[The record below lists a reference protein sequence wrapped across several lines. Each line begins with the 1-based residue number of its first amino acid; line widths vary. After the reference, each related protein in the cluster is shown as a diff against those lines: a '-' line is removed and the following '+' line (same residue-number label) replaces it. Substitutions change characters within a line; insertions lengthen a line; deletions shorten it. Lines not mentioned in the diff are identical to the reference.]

1 MTLAVTLAVTVAA
14 VAQESDPASAARGAA
29 DRLTQAGELLD
40 QAESARDRVRALTE
54 TIRAF
59 EDGLGAMRNGL
70 RRAAIREDV
79 LARELASRETE
90 IARLLGALQSMG
102 ANPSPVLLLHPSG
115 PVGTARSGMI
125 VADITPAL
133 EAKVGD

>member
-1 MTLAVTLAVTVAA
+1 MTLALTLAVTGATT
-14 VAQESDPASAARGAA
+14 AQESDPATAARGAA

-59 EDGLGAMRNGL
+59 EDGLEAMRNGL

-79 LARELASRETE
+79 LAR
-90 IARLLGALQSMG
+90 
-102 ANPSPVLLLHPSG
+102 
-115 PVGTARSGMI
+115 
-125 VADITPAL
+125 
-133 EAKVGD
+133 